1 MTRNLASIGLMFA
14 LAGCQSLDDM
24 GKSTADYIKAAR
36 HKPTPM
42 ELNLEERRNRYEP
55 LGTFD
60 YTQDDSQSKACRAA
74 IYSRSVAPASL
85 EMVKEGSDAG
95 NAMCRHVLGTFYESG
110 NGVTQNIGMARGLYL
125 EAAKDDPYAYVE
137 LGRMARDGVGEPA
150 DSIKARDYYRLGGR
164 AGAVA
169 LGGMMEHG
177 QGGAHDVPGA
187 LKLYIDATQ
196 KYGDPAW
203 QAMQPLLAQ
212 GLELDAGQ
220 VQKYN
225 RLWTERLV
233 RQQRDRLL
241 MSSVFQHVKASG
253 QTFTVTVL
261 YRFTAGQPRSK
272 AYLVKSC
279 GDPVIDSLVVSAVDG
294 LPMQDPYLVP
304 AGEDIPTIRVPVVL
318 VPTAG

>member
-1 MTRNLASIGLMFA
+1 MNRNLASIGLMFA

-24 GKSTADYIKAAR
+24 GKSTADYIRAAR

-42 ELNLEERRNRYEP
+42 ELSLEEQRNRYEP

-60 YTQDDSQSKACRAA
+60 YTRDDSQSKACRAA
-74 IYSRSVAPASL
+74 TDSWGVAPASL
-85 EMVKEGSDAG
+85 EMVKGGSDSG

-137 LGRMARDGVGEPA
+137 LGRMSRDGVGEPA
-150 DSIKARDYYRLGGR
+150 DSIKAREYYHLGGR

-177 QGGAHDVPGA
+177 QGGTHDVPGA
-187 LKLYIDATQ
+187 LKLYIEATQ
-196 KYGDPAW
+196 RYGDPAW
-203 QAMQPLLAQ
+203 QAMQPLLVR
-212 GLELDAGQ
+212 GLELDAEQ

-233 RQQRDRLL
+233 RQQRDRLW

-261 YRFTAGQPRSK
+261 YRFRAGEPRSK
-272 AYLVKSC
+272 TYLVKSC
-279 GDPVIDSLVVSAVDG
+279 GDSVIDSLVVSALDG
-294 LPMQDPYLVP
+294 LPMRDPYLVP
-304 AGEDIPTIRVPVVL
+304 AGEDIPTIQVPIVL
-318 VPTAG
+318 MPTAG

>member
-14 LAGCQSLDDM
+14 LAGCQSLNDM
-24 GKSTADYIKAAR
+24 GKSSADYIKVAR
-36 HKPTPM
+36 QTPM
-42 ELNLEERRNRYEP
+42 ERYLEEQRNRYEP

-60 YTQDDSQSKACRAA
+60 YTRDDNQSKACREA
-74 IYSRSVAPASL
+74 IYSRDVAPASMV
-85 EMVKEGSDAG
+85 MVKGSSDAG
-95 NAMCRHVLGTFYESG
+95 NATCRHVLGTFYESG

-150 DSIKARDYYRLGGR
+150 DWIKARDYYRLGGR

-169 LGGMMEHG
+169 LGEMMEHG

-196 KYGDPAW
+196 KYGDKAW
-203 QAMQPLLAQ
+203 QAIQPLLAR

-225 RLWTERLV
+225 RLWTERFV
-233 RQQRDRLL
+233 REQRNRLL
-241 MSSVFQHVKASG
+241 MSTVFQHVKASG

-294 LPMQDPYLVP
+294 LPMQDRYLVR
-304 AGEDIPTIRVPVVL
+304 AGEDIPPIQVPIVL
-318 VPTAG
+318 MPTAG